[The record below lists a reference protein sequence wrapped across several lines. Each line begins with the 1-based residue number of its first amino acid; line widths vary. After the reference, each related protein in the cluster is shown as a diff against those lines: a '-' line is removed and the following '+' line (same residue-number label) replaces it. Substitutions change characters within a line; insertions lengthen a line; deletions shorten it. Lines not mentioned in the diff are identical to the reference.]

1 MLGSGSINGT
11 LFIKSGTHVVLWN
24 PTTKQFKVIPPS
36 PIESVPPFVKP
47 AIHLH
52 GLSYDHVI
60 DDYKVIRHVTFFE
73 VPDDFIVD
81 RRGLDGDGKTR
92 LVFLILPYQDARG
105 SESSY
110 QPQTLGSYNL
120 QAKERNLVGWF
131 SRIQGSELQINRID
145 MDGSKIYI
153 LNKI

>member
-24 PTTKQFKVIPPS
+24 ATTKQFKVIPPS
-36 PIESVPPFVKP
+36 PIESVPPFVNP

-81 RRGLDGDGKTR
+81 RRGISREDLSWED
-92 LVFLILPYQDARG
+92 F
-105 SESSY
+105 
-110 QPQTLGSYNL
+110 
-120 QAKERNLVGWF
+120 RNLW
-131 SRIQGSELQINRID
+131 E
-145 MDGSKIYI
+145 IYR
-153 LNKI
+153 LRSNT